1 MSARTRPRTCER
13 HKNTAPPR
21 PATAVASVALAVVAA
36 CALAAVLASSSAH
49 KAALL
54 GEPFDSNLP
63 VQRGNLKEFPD
74 KERARETSAIK
85 FLVLWCS
92 VFVVTSSNRPQRT
105 HRAHK
110 AIQAFGKKKNCL
122 HPL

>member
-1 MSARTRPRTCER
+1 LREAQKHGS
-13 HKNTAPPR
+13 PR

-92 VFVVTSSNRPQRT
+92 VFVVTESSSNRPET

>member
-1 MSARTRPRTCER
+1 MVLFACPRVLAEAAPCCPIRPRSPQL
-13 HKNTAPPR
+13 AF
-21 PATAVASVALAVVAA
+21 AASVALAVVAA

-85 FLVLWCS
+85 FLVLLVLCIRGN
-92 VFVVTSSNRPQRT
+92 VVESSTEDPQ
-105 HRAHK
+105 
-110 AIQAFGKKKNCL
+110 G
-122 HPL
+122 P

>member
-1 MSARTRPRTCER
+1 MQSRDAARRGW
-13 HKNTAPPR
+13 

-63 VQRGNLKEFPD
+63 VQRG
-74 KERARETSAIK
+74 T
-85 FLVLWCS
+85 
-92 VFVVTSSNRPQRT
+92 
-105 HRAHK
+105 
-110 AIQAFGKKKNCL
+110 
-122 HPL
+122 

>member
-1 MSARTRPRTCER
+1 M
-13 HKNTAPPR
+13 
-21 PATAVASVALAVVAA
+21 ASVALAVVAA